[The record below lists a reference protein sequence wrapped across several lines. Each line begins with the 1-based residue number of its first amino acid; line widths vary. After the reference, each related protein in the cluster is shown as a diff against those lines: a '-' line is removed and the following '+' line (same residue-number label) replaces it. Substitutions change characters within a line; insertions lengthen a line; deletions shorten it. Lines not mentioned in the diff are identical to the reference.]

1 MKMKEPGPCQWNP
14 VTREG
19 TMGTN
24 LNMGDSVS
32 TSGDNFPVRVVR
44 QWGRLPKEIVGSLF

>member
-1 MKMKEPGPCQWNP
+1 MKEPGPCQWNP